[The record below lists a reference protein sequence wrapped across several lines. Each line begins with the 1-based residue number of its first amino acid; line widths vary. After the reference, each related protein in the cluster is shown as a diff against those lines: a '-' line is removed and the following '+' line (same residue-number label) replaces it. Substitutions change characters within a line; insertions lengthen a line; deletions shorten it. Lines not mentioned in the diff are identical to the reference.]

1 MIIQNREIQK
11 FARLSGDYNPVHV
24 DEQYAR
30 QTMFGGQIVYGVQ
43 QVMLCLEEFA
53 RQMQHPVFITGI
65 KAEFRRPL
73 SVGENFEIDVSPEA
87 AGVRMS
93 VREGSGIFSKVNLQ
107 YETVE
112 STGVPSEEAEWMQ
125 KPTSPSRDVPVTW
138 EEKPGYDPELCRELF
153 PAAERMI
160 HALNLGVLL
169 ASTRI
174 IGMRY
179 PGQDSLFRG
188 FNLHFS
194 HHDREGGV
202 MTCTGTPMQSLFGE
216 CSVKVESDFVRGEL
230 SAFFRPPVIQ
240 YNPISVLLKKKLVG
254 DFSRQRA
261 LVVGASRG
269 IGMQCARL
277 LAIGRSNGVLVTYNK
292 SFDNIVNLLD
302 ELRNYG
308 GIAEAVQIDVVQ
320 PAADSLEKIRA
331 FAPTHLYYFA
341 TPKISSVIKTLNQ
354 GKFERFCNCYI
365 FALNKLIDELKPHGL
380 KGVFVPS
387 SIAIDELPKDM
398 VEYAM
403 AKEAMECWGRAM
415 NADKKKGVRVY
426 MPRFPRIHTAQTQVL
441 LPVEAADAEDILF
454 PEMQQFEKESNDE

>member
-1 MIIQNREIQK
+1 
-11 FARLSGDYNPVHV
+11 
-24 DEQYAR
+24 
-30 QTMFGGQIVYGVQ
+30 MFGGQIVYGVQ

-53 RQMQHPVFITGI
+53 RQMQQPVFITGI

-73 SVGENFEIDVSPEA
+73 AVGECFEIDVKV
-87 AGVRMS
+87 G
-93 VREGSGIFSKVNLQ
+93 EGSAILSVKDSAAVFSKVNLQ
-107 YETVE
+107 YT
-112 STGVPSEEAEWMQ
+112 SHADPGQAA
-125 KPTSPSRDVPVTW
+125 KPGDFPTCPFTSQRDVPVSFEDTV
-138 EEKPGYDPELCRELF
+138 GYDAAFCRSLF
-153 PAAERMI
+153 PNASAMI
-160 HALNLGVLL
+160 HAVNLGSLL
-169 ASTRI
+169 AATRI

-188 FNLHFS
+188 LNLRFELPVVPFS
-194 HHDREGGV
+194 ATVCCEAV
-202 MTCTGTPMQSLFGE
+202 PQQSLFGE
-216 CSVKVESDFVRGEL
+216 CKVSLQAPFVQGEL
-230 SAFFRPPVIQ
+230 NAFFRPPVIQ
-240 YNPISVLLKKKLVG
+240 YNPISVLLEKKLVG

-261 LVVGASRG
+261 LVIGASRG

-308 GIAEAVQIDVVQ
+308 GIAEAVQLDVVQ